1 MKQKI
6 PKLSIALGIVAIF
19 IIVVSTIQWL
29 FLYPD
34 MSQFA
39 LAVSI
44 GIVVLGFAYIYK
56 TIKEI
61 DENMEEFNTGMD
73 AMNICFRAEI
83 DKLKEKVNKL
93 KEKVDKLKEKVEDGT
108 NKDN

>member
-19 IIVVSTIQWL
+19 IIIVSTVQWL

-44 GIVVLGFAYIYK
+44 AVVVFGFAYIYK
-56 TIKEI
+56 TMKAI
-61 DENMEEFNTGMD
+61 DKHIGEFDVALDGMNNSYWD
-73 AMNICFRAEI
+73 EI
-83 DKLKEKVNKL
+83 DKINK
-93 KEKVDKLKEKVEDGT
+93 KIDKDG
-108 NKDN
+108 